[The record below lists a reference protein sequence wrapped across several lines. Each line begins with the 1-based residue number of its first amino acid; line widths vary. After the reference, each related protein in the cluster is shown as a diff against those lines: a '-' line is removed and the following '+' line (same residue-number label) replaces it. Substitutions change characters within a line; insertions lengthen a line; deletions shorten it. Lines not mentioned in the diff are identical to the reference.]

1 MWLGYMGIINDY
13 RCLRRETL
21 TGRHLVDEST
31 LWILGTKN
39 TEPQVQFLNI
49 CIQYSSYKKLSPTLW
64 TVEGTALHFLISKE
78 DWEETVTE
86 GI

>member
-1 MWLGYMGIINDY
+1 MGIINDY
-13 RCLRRETL
+13 QVSRGKLWLEDT
-21 TGRHLVDEST
+21 LVDEST